1 MKIARKTVR
10 TGAAATALLG
20 ALLLMTPTPAHA
32 VPKEIIALQTQVQQ
46 LMDMVQ
52 RLQSTVD
59 SRFGVLQHLVEQT
72 ADQTNQMTQV
82 VNDLQQKVNNQ
93 GNGVSGK
100 IDAVSGQVQS
110 LNDSIDEL
118 KTRIAKVDKQLQD
131 MQSQLQNIQNPP
143 PATGMPGDANQ
154 PGAQPAQQDDQPN
167 GSGGGMAA
175 NGKPMA
181 GTPEVNAAPPLQA
194 TFQAGLRDFNA
205 AKYSVAESEFND
217 VVHYYPMDDLSGSAQ
232 FYLGEIA
239 YRQKKY
245 NDAIKAY
252 NGVLEG
258 FSGNVNAPTAQ
269 LHKADC
275 LFKTDKRQAG
285 IQELRS
291 LIHRY
296 PQTTEAAHARTK
308 LNGMGVRIN
317 PRTGE

>member
-10 TGAAATALLG
+10 TATVSAIFG
-20 ALLLMTPTPAHA
+20 ALLLMAPPPAHA
-32 VPKEIIALQTQVQQ
+32 VSKEIIALQTQVQQ

-59 SRFGVLQHLVEQT
+59 SRFGVLQHMVEQT
-72 ADQTNQMTQV
+72 ADETNQMTQV

-143 PATGMPGDANQ
+143 PATGMPGDTGQ
-154 PGAQPAQQDDQPN
+154 PGTQPAPQGDQPN
-167 GSGGGMAA
+167 GPGGGMASD
-175 NGKPMA
+175 GKPMA
-181 GTPEVNAAPPLQA
+181 GTPAVNAAPPLQA

-205 AKYSVAESEFND
+205 AKYSVAEGEFSD

-245 NDAIKAY
+245 DDAIKAY

-258 FSGNVNAPTAQ
+258 FSGSVNAPTAQ
-269 LHKADC
+269 LHKADS

-296 PQTTEAAHARTK
+296 PQTTEAAQARHK
-308 LNGMGVRIN
+308 LNSMGVRIN
-317 PRTGE
+317 PKSGE